1 MGIVRASGSPE
12 DRILTVPNLLSC
24 ARLLGIPLFLWLV
37 VVQEE
42 DVLGF
47 AVLVIAGVTDWLDGF
62 LARRWNQR
70 TRLGVMLDPLVDR
83 LYIVAV
89 LLGLALRQ
97 LIPWWL
103 VVLLALRDVLL
114 LLLLPALRRQGKL
127 ALPVT
132 YVGKAATFALLWGF
146 PLLLLGQ
153 TSVVGPVASTLG
165 WAFAIW
171 GAFLYWWA
179 GIRYAQQALGREA
192 SAAMKP

>member
-1 MGIVRASGSPE
+1 MAAVRASGNPE
-12 DRILTVPNLLSC
+12 DRILTVPNVLSF

-42 DVLGF
+42 DLLGF
-47 AVLVIAGVTDWLDGF
+47 AVLVLAGVTDWLDGY
-62 LARRWNQR
+62 LARRWDQR

-103 VVLLALRDVLL
+103 VILLALRDVLL
-114 LLLLPALRRQGKL
+114 LLLLPALRRQGRL

-146 PLLLLGQ
+146 PLLLLGG
-153 TSVVGPVASTLG
+153 TSIVGAVASALG

-179 GIRYAQQALGREA
+179 GIRYAQQALGRGTRVA
-192 SAAMKP
+192 GQP

>member
-1 MGIVRASGSPE
+1 MAAVRASGNPE
-12 DRILTVPNLLSC
+12 DRILTVPNVLSF

-42 DVLGF
+42 DLLGF
-47 AVLVIAGVTDWLDGF
+47 AVLVLAGVTDWLDGY
-62 LARRWNQR
+62 LARRWDQR

-103 VVLLALRDVLL
+103 VILLAMRDVLL
-114 LLLLPALRRQGKL
+114 LLLLPALRRQGRL

-146 PLLLLGQ
+146 PLLLLGG
-153 TSVVGPVASTLG
+153 TSIVGAVASALG

-179 GIRYAQQALGREA
+179 GIRYAQQALGRGTRVA
-192 SAAMKP
+192 GQP